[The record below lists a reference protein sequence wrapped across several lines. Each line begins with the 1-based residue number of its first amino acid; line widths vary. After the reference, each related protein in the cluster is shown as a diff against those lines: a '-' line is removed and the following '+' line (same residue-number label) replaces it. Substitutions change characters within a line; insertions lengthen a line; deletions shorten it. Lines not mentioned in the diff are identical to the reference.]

1 MEDMRHTMEEIVT
14 QYEGELLRYASRL
27 VNGRAAAEDVV
38 QNVFVKLFRLWDG
51 ESSPSVKL
59 RSWLFR
65 VTHNE
70 AVDYVRRESRLSLLH
85 RKQAED
91 VCVMK
96 CECDDGYAERLALV
110 LKYLKRLH
118 PREQQVVTLRLE
130 HGMSY
135 QQIAEITGR
144 KASYV
149 GNILH
154 YAVQKLSLILQ
165 KEGVI

>member
-1 MEDMRHTMEEIVT
+1 MEVIVA

-27 VNGRAAAEDVV
+27 VNGRAAAEDVG

-51 ESSPSVKL
+51 ESRPSGKL

-91 VCVMK
+91 VSVMK
-96 CECDDGYAERLALV
+96 HSCDDGYDERLALV

-118 PREQQVVTLRLE
+118 PREQQVVALRLE